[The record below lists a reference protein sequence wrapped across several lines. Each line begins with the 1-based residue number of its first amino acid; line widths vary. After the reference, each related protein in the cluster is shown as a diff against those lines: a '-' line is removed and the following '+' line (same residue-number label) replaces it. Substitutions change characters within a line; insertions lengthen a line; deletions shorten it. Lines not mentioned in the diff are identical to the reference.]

1 MNPTDP
7 NTPDK
12 TPPPATS
19 PAVAP
24 ERKAKLKPGQRL
36 YAVGAEFASAAD
48 VYHAAEKCRDKGF
61 LRWDVHSPFPIH
73 GLNAAMGVGKSWVS
87 AISLAG
93 AATGLTTAVLLQT
106 IPSVFLYPLVV
117 QGKPFFSLPAF
128 VPIMFELT
136 ILLTAFGTVGG
147 MLLFN
152 LLPRLNHPV
161 FNWEYFNRKC
171 NDDGFFIII
180 EASDPRFEESA
191 TSAFLEEIGGKHVT
205 FIPMEERS

>member
-1 MNPTDP
+1 MSPTQPNPP
-7 NTPDK
+7 EK
-12 TPPPATS
+12 TPPPQE
-19 PAVAP
+19 PVAR
-24 ERKAKLKPGQRL
+24 EANLRPGQRL
-36 YAVGAEFASAAD
+36 YAVGAEFSSVQD

-73 GLNAAMGVGKSWVS
+73 GLNEAMGVGKSWVS
-87 AISLAG
+87 ALSLGG

-106 IPSVFLYPLVV
+106 IPSVFVYPMVV
-117 QGKPFFSLPAF
+117 QGKPYFSLEAF

-161 FNWEYFNRKC
+161 FNWEYFNQKC
-171 NDDGFFIII
+171 NDDGFFIVI
-180 EASDPRFEESA
+180 EASDPRFEEGA
-191 TSAFLEEIGGKHVT
+191 TSAFLEEIGGRHVT
-205 FIPMEERS
+205 FIPMEAET